1 MIRGDKYIILTEVHD
16 VINVDFYEEEDDD
29 GVFKGV
35 KIRYQGMLRDEYII
49 PRTIW
54 VLSDDKLES
63 YDILGA
69 NEFNMGACTIDYDL
83 STEYELNEAGKDMYN
98 IYIMMSE
105 KNKEEDIKV
114 DIDEFLEQYT

>member
-1 MIRGDKYIILTEVHD
+1 MIRGDKYIILTELQEI
-16 VINVDFYEEEDDD
+16 INMDFYEFEDDE
-29 GVFKGV
+29 GVSKCVRVTFE
-35 KIRYQGMLRDEYII
+35 GMFRGEYII

-54 VLSDDKLES
+54 VMSEDKLES

-69 NEFNMGACTIDYDL
+69 NEFEMGACTIDYDL